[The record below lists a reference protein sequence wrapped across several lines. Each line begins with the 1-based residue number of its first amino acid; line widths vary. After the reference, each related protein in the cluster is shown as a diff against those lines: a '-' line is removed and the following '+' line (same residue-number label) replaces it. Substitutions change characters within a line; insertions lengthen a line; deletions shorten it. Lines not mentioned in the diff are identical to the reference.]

1 MANVPTLPLNPQGSI
16 PLLGFGTWELTGDDC
31 PRGVEM
37 ALQCGYRHI
46 DTADA
51 YGNHVQVGEGIRASG
66 VPRDQFFLT
75 TKVWRDNLKYE
86 DVLTSCSR
94 FLKELGVEYIDLLL
108 AHWPNNDI
116 PFEDQ
121 FRGFKKL
128 IDDGLIRACGVSNF
142 TASRLQRALDLDIVP
157 ISNNQVEYHSLL
169 NQKELHSFCKGKN
182 ITLTAYS
189 PLARGKVAENPTMQ
203 EVAKKYGKSPAQIA
217 IRWLLQKEIITIPK
231 ATSREHIES
240 NFNVFDFQLSPE
252 DFNTVDNIKEQ
263 NRLVSWEVG
272 EFDK

>member
-1 MANVPTLPLNPQGSI
+1 MANVPTLPLNPQGAI

-37 ALQCGYRHI
+37 ALHCGYRHI

-66 VPRDQFFLT
+66 VPREQFFLT
-75 TKVWRDNLKYE
+75 TKVWRENLKYN
-86 DVLTSCSR
+86 DVLNSCQR
-94 FLKELGVEYIDLLL
+94 FLEEIGVEYIDLLL

-116 PFEDQ
+116 RFDEQ
-121 FRGFKKL
+121 FRAFKKL

-157 ISNNQVEYHSLL
+157 ISDNQVEYHPLL
-169 NQKELHSFCKGKN
+169 NQKELHQFCKKN
-182 ITLTAYS
+182 NVVLTAYS

-217 IRWLLQKEIITIPK
+217 IRWLLQKEIVTIPK

-240 NFNVFDFQLSPE
+240 NFDVFSFELSPE
-252 DFNTVDNIKEQ
+252 DFNTIDNIKDTQ
-263 NRLVSWEVG
+263 RLVSWEVG